1 MLAPAEFE
9 TGSDRWTRT
18 DSGIN
23 GLSPDGKW
31 LAIYRRFSPSLSI
44 YRMPGLER
52 VAKLTPSGNFYVYSF
67 EFSPRGDEVAVGSR
81 WGVEFWS
88 TSTWQR
94 TRAVTNFMRILYTP
108 DPRAWWL
115 TKDFFSAGGLY
126 DARTLEPLLLLP
138 LRHCAARSQCRWPN
152 PGSKCWWKAVAIV
165 GFGGGAATVAGTG
178 IGLGTRNWQLSN
190 RKSDRMRELVAAGA
204 DHALRRPCWRR
215 ESVVPKR

>member
-1 MLAPAEFE
+1 MTQLSNSLVITGAKGSQVLAPAEFE

-23 GLSPDGKW
+23 GVSPDGKW
-31 LAIYRRFSPSLSI
+31 LAIYRRFSRSLSI
-44 YRMPGLER
+44 YRMPGLEP
-52 VAKLTPSGNFYVYSF
+52 VAKLTPSANFYVYSF

-108 DPRAWWL
+108 DARAWWL
-115 TKDFFSAGGLY
+115 TRDFFSAGGLY

-138 LRHCAARSQCRWPN
+138 YGTVPLALSADGRTLALS
-152 PGSKCWWKAVAIV
+152 
-165 GFGGGAATVAGTG
+165 VAGRR
-178 IGLGTRNWQLSN
+178 LQLWN
-190 RKSDRMRELVAAGA
+190 LVEVRQQLRELGLDWDEKLAA
-204 DHALRRPCWRR
+204 LKP
-215 ESVVPKR
+215 EK